1 MRAAALV
8 LLLLF
13 SASTPA
19 VVVSGMQPVAVESS
33 ALRSIAA
40 WLKAQGQEGFLG
52 ADVADALGIARLADE
67 ELLSAH
73 QRGYRSEGVLRMAQ
87 LSADEKRDFLLFMV
101 QRPDGQVFFYLS
113 SVREG
118 LKRAFVSIP
127 ERNLVQPL
135 ERAEAEA
142 SFLREVLYWEDK
154 VAMR

>member
-8 LLLLF
+8 FLF
-13 SASTPA
+13 SLSMSAMGL
-19 VVVSGMQPVAVESS
+19 VSGVKSAPVESS

-73 QRGYRSEGVLRMAQ
+73 QRGYRTEGVLRMAQ